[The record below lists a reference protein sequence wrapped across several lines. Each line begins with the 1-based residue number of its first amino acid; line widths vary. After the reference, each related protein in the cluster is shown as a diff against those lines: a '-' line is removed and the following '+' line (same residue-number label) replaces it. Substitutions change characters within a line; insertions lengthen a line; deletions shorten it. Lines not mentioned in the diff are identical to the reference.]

1 MNLVVDMVDPRYR
14 NQMRLA
20 TRLRIVRTQDDAFVG
35 IFVVNR
41 AHVPPVGPHDLH
53 LLPNSGKRGAVGRT
67 VSVRSLQP

>member
-14 NQMRLA
+14 NQMRLT
-20 TRLRIVRTQDDAFVG
+20 TRLRIVCTQDNAFVV

-41 AHVPPVGPHDLH
+41 SHMPSIGPDDLH
-53 LLPNSGKRGAVGRT
+53 LLPNSRKRDTVGRT